1 MSTLA
6 QVLAVAAGVLHV
18 GVGVVEAFFFHRPW
32 AQQFLL
38 RTRSSPR
45 EVTLWAFNVAF
56 YNMFLGTGTVLG
68 VVLAANGLVDEGR
81 TLVLYT
87 AGFMTLGGVVLWI
100 SDHRLWTGTLGQ
112 SGFGLATL
120 LATLAS

>member
-6 QVLAVAAGVLHV
+6 QVLAVAAGLLHV
-18 GVGVVEAFFFHRPW
+18 GVGVVEAFFFQRPW

-38 RTRSSPR
+38 RKRSSPR
-45 EVTLWAFNVAF
+45 EVDLWAFNVAF
-56 YNMFLGTGTVLG
+56 YNVFLGLGTVLG
-68 VVLAANGLVDEGR
+68 VVLVARGLVDEGR

-87 AGFMTLGGVVLWI
+87 AGFMTLGGIVLWI